1 VLKMDNWAMR
11 MITEH
16 IQNLAENVEIA
27 RDKAEVLEEAWN
39 YEIDIEDAFT
49 ELYKDMQDIECNGSN
64 RKQLDEVLDQFI
76 KDIND
81 LKRILNLIE
90 NDSKVNI

>member
-16 IQNLAENVEIA
+16 IQNLSENVEIA

-49 ELYKDMQDIECNGSN
+49 KLYKDMQDIECKETNK
-64 RKQLDEVLDQFI
+64 KQLDTILDQVI

-90 NDSKVNI
+90 NDIKVNI

>member
-1 VLKMDNWAMR
+1 MDNWAMR

-27 RDKAEVLEEAWN
+27 RDKAEVLEEVWN

-49 ELYKDMQDIECNGSN
+49 ELYHDMQNIECNELN
-64 RKQLDEVLDQFI
+64 RKQLDEVLNQI
-76 KDIND
+76 IQNIND
-81 LKRILNLIE
+81 LKRVLNLIE
-90 NDSKVNI
+90 NEPEH